1 MQRLLIRQILSGLLE
16 YLHRSIQPA
25 NGENMSRQ
33 IFVNL
38 PVKDL
43 KKSMAFFT
51 SLGYK
56 FNPQFT
62 DERAACLVI
71 SENIYFMLLLEQVF
85 NTFTPKRIIDTSAEV
100 EVINCLMVESRKE
113 VDEQVDKA
121 FKAGAKKSRDPEDL
135 GFMYSRSF
143 EDLDGHIWEVGYM
156 DPNHIVTT

>member
-1 MQRLLIRQILSGLLE
+1 M
-16 YLHRSIQPA
+16 PT
-25 NGENMSRQ
+25 Q

-43 KKSMAFFT
+43 KRSMDFFA
-51 SLGYK
+51 SLGYQ
-56 FNPQFT
+56 FNKQFT

-71 SENIYFMLLLEQVF
+71 SDRIYFMLLLEKFF
-85 NTFTPKRIIDTSAEV
+85 NSFTPKSIIDTQTEV
-100 EVINCLMVESRKE
+100 EVINCLMVDSRME
-113 VDEQVDKA
+113 VDELVDKA

-156 DPNHIVTT
+156 DPSHIETT